1 MNRSISLPESTALRI
16 DAAILELGYR
26 PNRTARNL
34 SLGKSQMIGLVTP
47 DIANPFFASLAS
59 AAEEQAARRGYSVI
73 LCSSQNRL
81 EREISYLG
89 QLSSRQLDGLLFLT
103 SHGRDAALAELIE
116 ASEHIV
122 LVDEDVEGTSVPK
135 LLTDNAQG
143 GYLATTHL
151 LNAGHRL
158 IAHIGGPSSL
168 LSARER
174 LAGYQRAL
182 SEAGIMAQLSDLSGP
197 YTADF
202 GRAAAAHLLTLE
214 PRPTAVFAAS
224 DYIAIGMLNHFKS
237 VGIRVP
243 KDISIVGFDDIPFV
257 RLFDPPLS
265 TIRQPIEE
273 LGRLGVDM
281 LLRRIQ
287 GGPTQQLTER
297 LPVELVKRGSVAA
310 PKENDHE

>member
-16 DAAILELGYR
+16 DAAISKLGYR

-81 EREISYLG
+81 EREISYLD

-151 LNAGHRL
+151 LSAGHRL

-182 SEAGIMAQLSDLSGP
+182 SEAGIVAQPSDLSGP

-224 DYIAIGMLNHFKS
+224 DYVAIGMLNHFKS

-243 KDISIVGFDDIPFV
+243 EDISIVGFDDIPFV

-287 GGPTQQLTER
+287 GDPTQQLTER

-310 PKENDHE
+310 PKENDYE